1 MKKSLKKVLCGLMAG
16 LMVAVT
22 VPAALPEAAYVMEV
36 QAAARVA
43 TPKLVSAKASGKS
56 IIVFKWKAVKGASG
70 YTVFRKE
77 KGGKWKNVAEVK
89 GAKKTAFSDT
99 KVITGTQYTYSVKA
113 FKNTKGKKTF
123 SSYNKKGVTAIAGLY
138 TLKLNSSRITLNP
151 GKSYTLKVNGTKLTP
166 AWRSSNSKI
175 VTVNKK
181 GRITAK
187 KAGTAKITATLG
199 GKKFVCTVTVKKAS
213 ASSNKTVQN
222 YKKVKNYLNKNGRY
236 SEDGSRYIEMA
247 IDADTTA
254 VLSYDPK
261 ENKLD
266 IGLTLRVEE
275 ENIVSTVDVVVNCA
289 KPDTAKI
296 YSGIFSGG
304 VELYTTANMKSSTY
318 TGKQNIT
325 FYNASGSKANT
336 EIQEAANATLQAA
349 MAGTEYILRSKLN
362 MSLKTLGFNAYRL

>member
-1 MKKSLKKVLCGLMAG
+1 MKKSLKKALCGLMAG

-22 VPAALPEAAYVMEV
+22 VPAALPEAVYVAEV

-56 IIVFKWKAVKGASG
+56 KIVFKWKAVKGASG

>member
-1 MKKSLKKVLCGLMAG
+1 MKKSLKKALCGLMAG

-22 VPAALPEAAYVMEV
+22 VPAAIPEAAYVTEV
-36 QAAARVA
+36 QAATRVA

-56 IIVFKWKAVKGASG
+56 KIVFKWKAVKGASG
-70 YTVFRKE
+70 YMVFRKE

-89 GAKKTAFSDT
+89 SAKKTAFSDT
-99 KVITGTQYTYSVKA
+99 KVTTGTQYTYSVKA
-113 FKNTKGKKTF
+113 FKTTKGKKTF

-151 GKSYTLKVNGTKLTP
+151 GKSYTLKVNGTKLAP
-166 AWRSSNSKI
+166 AWKSSNSKI
-175 VTVNKK
+175 AAVNKK

-222 YKKVKNYLNKNGRY
+222 YTKVKNYLNKNGGY

-266 IGLTLRVEE
+266 MGLTLRVEE
-275 ENIVSTVDVVVNCA
+275 ENIVSIVDVVVNCA
-289 KPDTAKI
+289 KPDTAKV

-304 VELYTTANMKSSTY
+304 VELYTTANMKPSTY

-325 FYNASGSKANT
+325 FYNTSGSKANT

>member
-22 VPAALPEAAYVMEV
+22 VPAALPEAAYVTEV

-56 IIVFKWKAVKGASG
+56 KIVFKWKAVKGASG

-304 VELYTTANMKSSTY
+304 VELYTTANMKLSTY

-325 FYNASGSKANT
+325 FYNASGSKVNT

>member
-22 VPAALPEAAYVMEV
+22 VPAALPEAAYVTEV

-56 IIVFKWKAVKGASG
+56 KIVFKWKAVKGASG

-222 YKKVKNYLNKNGRY
+222 YIKVKNYLNKNGRY

-275 ENIVSTVDVVVNCA
+275 ENIVSAVDVVVNCA

-304 VELYTTANMKSSTY
+304 VELYTTANMKPSTY

>member
-22 VPAALPEAAYVMEV
+22 VPAALPEAAYVTEV

-56 IIVFKWKAVKGASG
+56 KIVFKWKAVKGASG

-187 KAGTAKITATLG
+187 KAGTAKITARLG

-304 VELYTTANMKSSTY
+304 VELYTTANMKLSTY

>member
-1 MKKSLKKVLCGLMAG
+1 MKKSLKKALCGLMAG

-22 VPAALPEAAYVMEV
+22 VPAALPEAAYVTEV

-56 IIVFKWKAVKGASG
+56 KIVFKWKAVKGASG

-77 KGGKWKNVAEVK
+77 KGGKWKNVTEVK
-89 GAKKTAFSDT
+89 GAKKTSFSDT
-99 KVITGTQYTYSVKA
+99 KVTTGTQYTYSVKA
-113 FKNTKGKKTF
+113 FKTTKGKKTF

-151 GKSYTLKVNGTKLTP
+151 GKSYTLKVNGTKLAP
-166 AWRSSNSKI
+166 AWKSSNSKI
-175 VTVNKK
+175 AAVNKK

-222 YKKVKNYLNKNGRY
+222 YTKVKNYLNKNGGY

-266 IGLTLRVEE
+266 MGLTLRVEE
-275 ENIVSTVDVVVNCA
+275 ENIVSIVDVVVNCA
-289 KPDTAKI
+289 KPDTAKV

-304 VELYTTANMKSSTY
+304 VELYTTANMKPSTY

-325 FYNASGSKANT
+325 FYNTSGSKANT

>member
-1 MKKSLKKVLCGLMAG
+1 MKKSLKKALCGLMAG

-22 VPAALPEAAYVMEV
+22 VPAALPEAAYVTEV

-43 TPKLVSAKASGKS
+43 APKLVSAKASGKS
-56 IIVFKWKAVKGASG
+56 KIVFKWKAVKGASG

-89 GAKKTAFSDT
+89 GTKKTAFSDT

-166 AWRSSNSKI
+166 VWKSSNSKI

-222 YKKVKNYLNKNGRY
+222 YTKVKNYLNKNGRY

-304 VELYTTANMKSSTY
+304 VELYTTANMKLSTY
-318 TGKQNIT
+318 TGKKNIT

-362 MSLKTLGFNAYRL
+362 MSLKTLGFNAYKL

>member
-1 MKKSLKKVLCGLMAG
+1 MRKTIKKALCGLMAG

-22 VPAALPEAAYVMEV
+22 VPAAIPEAAYVTEV

-56 IIVFKWKAVKGASG
+56 KIVFKWKAVKGASG

-89 GAKKTAFSDT
+89 GAKKTSFSDT
-99 KVITGTQYTYSVKA
+99 KVTTGTQYTYSVKA
-113 FKNTKGKKTF
+113 FKTTKGKKTF

-151 GKSYTLKVNGTKLTP
+151 GKSYTLKVNGTKLAP
-166 AWRSSNSKI
+166 AWKSSNSKI
-175 VTVNKK
+175 AAVNKK

-222 YKKVKNYLNKNGRY
+222 YTKVKNYLNKNGGY

-266 IGLTLRVEE
+266 MGLTLRVEE
-275 ENIVSTVDVVVNCA
+275 ENIVSIVDVVVNCA
-289 KPDTAKI
+289 KPDTAKV

-304 VELYTTANMKSSTY
+304 VELYTTANMKPSTY

-325 FYNASGSKANT
+325 FYNTSGSKANT

>member
-1 MKKSLKKVLCGLMAG
+1 MRKTIKKALCGLMAG

-22 VPAALPEAAYVMEV
+22 VPAAIPEAAYVTEV

-56 IIVFKWKAVKGASG
+56 KIVFKWKAVKGASG
-70 YTVFRKE
+70 YMVFRKE

-89 GAKKTAFSDT
+89 SAKKTAFSDT
-99 KVITGTQYTYSVKA
+99 KVTTGTQYTYSVKA
-113 FKNTKGKKTF
+113 FKTTKGKKTF
-123 SSYNKKGVTAIAGLY
+123 SSYNKKGVTAIAGLS

-151 GKSYTLKVNGTKLTP
+151 GKSYTLKVNGTKLAP
-166 AWRSSNSKI
+166 AWKSSNSKI

-222 YKKVKNYLNKNGRY
+222 YTKVKNYLNKNGRY

-266 IGLTLRVEE
+266 MGLTLRVEE

-289 KPDTAKI
+289 KPDTAKV

-304 VELYTTANMKSSTY
+304 VELYTTANMKPSTY

-325 FYNASGSKANT
+325 FYNTSGSKANT
-336 EIQEAANATLQAA
+336 EIQEAANATLQAT

-362 MSLKTLGFNAYRL
+362 MSLKTLGFNAYKL

>member
-1 MKKSLKKVLCGLMAG
+1 MKKSLKKALCGLMAG

-22 VPAALPEAAYVMEV
+22 VPAALPEAAYVTEV

-56 IIVFKWKAVKGASG
+56 KIVFKWKAVKGASG

-123 SSYNKKGVTAIAGLY
+123 SSYNKKGVTTIAGLY

-289 KPDTAKI
+289 KPDAAKI

-304 VELYTTANMKSSTY
+304 VELYTTATMKASIY
-318 TGKQNIT
+318 NGKQNLV
-325 FYNASGSKANT
+325 FYNTNGSRAQS

-349 MAGTEYILRSKLN
+349 MAGTEYLLRSKLN
-362 MSLKTLGFNAYRL
+362 MSLKDLGFKAYKL

>member
-1 MKKSLKKVLCGLMAG
+1 MRKTIKKALCGLMAG

-22 VPAALPEAAYVMEV
+22 VPAAIPEAAYVTEV

-56 IIVFKWKAVKGASG
+56 KIVFKWKAVKGASG

-77 KGGKWKNVAEVK
+77 KGGKWKNVTEVK
-89 GAKKTAFSDT
+89 GAKKTSFSDT
-99 KVITGTQYTYSVKA
+99 KVTTGTQYTYSVKA
-113 FKNTKGKKTF
+113 FKTTKGKKTF
-123 SSYNKKGVTAIAGLY
+123 SSYNKKGVTAIAGLS
-138 TLKLNSSRITLNP
+138 TLKLNSSRITLKP
-151 GKSYTLKVNGTKLTP
+151 GKSYTLKVNGTKLAP
-166 AWRSSNSKI
+166 AWKSSNSKV

-222 YKKVKNYLNKNGRY
+222 YTKVKNYLNKNGRY
-236 SEDGSRYIEMA
+236 SEDGSRYIEMS

-261 ENKLD
+261 GNKLD
-266 IGLTLRVEE
+266 MGLTLRVEE

-289 KPDTAKI
+289 KPDTAKV

-304 VELYTTANMKSSTY
+304 VELYTTANMKPSTY

-325 FYNASGSKANT
+325 FYNTSGRKANT

>member
-1 MKKSLKKVLCGLMAG
+1 MRKTIKKALCGLMAG

-22 VPAALPEAAYVMEV
+22 VPAAIPEAAYVTEV

-56 IIVFKWKAVKGASG
+56 KIVFKWKAVKGASG

-77 KGGKWKNVAEVK
+77 KGGKWKNVTEVK
-89 GAKKTAFSDT
+89 GAKKTSFSDT
-99 KVITGTQYTYSVKA
+99 KVTTGTQYTYSVKA
-113 FKNTKGKKTF
+113 FKTTKGKKTF
-123 SSYNKKGVTAIAGLY
+123 SSYNKKGVTAIAGLS

-151 GKSYTLKVNGTKLTP
+151 GKSYTLKVNGTKLAP
-166 AWRSSNSKI
+166 AWKSSNSKI
-175 VTVNKK
+175 AAVNKK

-222 YKKVKNYLNKNGRY
+222 YTKVKNYLNKNGGY

-266 IGLTLRVEE
+266 MGLTLRVEE
-275 ENIVSTVDVVVNCA
+275 ENIVSIVDVVVNCA
-289 KPDTAKI
+289 KPDTAKV

-304 VELYTTANMKSSTY
+304 VELYTTANMKPSTY

-325 FYNASGSKANT
+325 FYNTSGSKANT
-336 EIQEAANATLQAA
+336 EIQEVANATLQAA

>member
-22 VPAALPEAAYVMEV
+22 VPAALPEAAYVTEV

-56 IIVFKWKAVKGASG
+56 KIVFKWKAVKGASG

-113 FKNTKGKKTF
+113 FKKTKGKKTF

-304 VELYTTANMKSSTY
+304 VELYTTANMKLSTY

>member
-1 MKKSLKKVLCGLMAG
+1 MKKSLKKALCGLMAG

-22 VPAALPEAAYVMEV
+22 VPAALPEAVYVAEV

-43 TPKLVSAKASGKS
+43 APKLVSAKASGKS
-56 IIVFKWKAVKGASG
+56 KIVFKWKAVKGASG

-289 KPDTAKI
+289 KPNTAKI

-304 VELYTTANMKSSTY
+304 VELYTTANMKLSTY

>member
-1 MKKSLKKVLCGLMAG
+1 MRKTIKKALCGLMAG

-22 VPAALPEAAYVMEV
+22 VPAAIPEAAYVTEV

-56 IIVFKWKAVKGASG
+56 KIVFKWKAVKGASG
-70 YTVFRKE
+70 YMVFRKE

-89 GAKKTAFSDT
+89 SAKKTAFSDT
-99 KVITGTQYTYSVKA
+99 KVTTGTQYIYSVKA
-113 FKNTKGKKTF
+113 FKTTKGKKTF

-151 GKSYTLKVNGTKLTP
+151 GKSYTLKVNGTKLAP
-166 AWRSSNSKI
+166 AWKSSNSKI
-175 VTVNKK
+175 AAVNKK

-222 YKKVKNYLNKNGRY
+222 YTKVKNYLNKNGGY

-266 IGLTLRVEE
+266 MGLTLRVEE
-275 ENIVSTVDVVVNCA
+275 ENIVSIVDVVVNCA
-289 KPDTAKI
+289 KPDTAKV

-304 VELYTTANMKSSTY
+304 VELYTTANMKPSTY

-325 FYNASGSKANT
+325 FYNTSGSKANT
-336 EIQEAANATLQAA
+336 EIQEVANATLQAA

>member
-1 MKKSLKKVLCGLMAG
+1 MKKSLKKALCGLMAG

-22 VPAALPEAAYVMEV
+22 VPAALPEAAYVTEV

-56 IIVFKWKAVKGASG
+56 KIVFKWKAVKGASG
-70 YTVFRKE
+70 YTVFRKQ

-222 YKKVKNYLNKNGRY
+222 YTKVKNYLNKNGRY

-266 IGLTLRVEE
+266 IELTLRVEE
-275 ENIVSTVDVVVNCA
+275 ENIVSTVDVVVSCA

-304 VELYTTANMKSSTY
+304 VELYTTANMKPSTY
-318 TGKQNIT
+318 TGKKNIT

>member
-1 MKKSLKKVLCGLMAG
+1 MKKSLKKALCGLMAG

-22 VPAALPEAAYVMEV
+22 VPAALPEAAYVTEV

-56 IIVFKWKAVKGASG
+56 KIVFKWKAVKGASG
-70 YTVFRKE
+70 YTVFRKQ

-166 AWRSSNSKI
+166 AWRLSNSKI

-222 YKKVKNYLNKNGRY
+222 YTKVKNYLNKNGRY

-275 ENIVSTVDVVVNCA
+275 ENIVSTVDVVVSCA

-304 VELYTTANMKSSTY
+304 VELYTTANMKPSTY
-318 TGKQNIT
+318 TGKKNIT

>member
-1 MKKSLKKVLCGLMAG
+1 MKKSLKKALCGLMAG

-22 VPAALPEAAYVMEV
+22 VPAALPEAAYVTEV

-43 TPKLVSAKASGKS
+43 APKLVSAKASGKS
-56 IIVFKWKAVKGASG
+56 KIVFKWKAVKGASG

-113 FKNTKGKKTF
+113 FKNKKGKKTF

>member
-22 VPAALPEAAYVMEV
+22 VPAALPEAAYVTEV
-36 QAAARVA
+36 QATARVA

-56 IIVFKWKAVKGASG
+56 KIVFKWKAVKGASG

-113 FKNTKGKKTF
+113 FKKTK
-123 SSYNKKGVTAIAGLY
+123 GLY

-187 KAGTAKITATLG
+187 KAGTAKITATFG

-213 ASSNKTVQN
+213 AAANKLA
-222 YKKVKNYLNKNGRY
+222 KNYAKVRNYINKNGRY
-236 SEDGSRYIEMA
+236 SEDGSKYIEA
-247 IDADTTA
+247 SIDAETTA
-254 VLSYDPK
+254 ILSYDTK
-261 ENKLD
+261 SDKLD
-266 IGLTLRVEE
+266 MGLSLQIKKEG
-275 ENIVSTVDVVVNCA
+275 IISAMDILVNCA
-289 KPDTAKI
+289 KSDSARVI
-296 YSGIFSGG
+296 SGIYASGNA
-304 VELYTTANMKSSTY
+304 VYTTATMKASIY
-318 TGKQNIT
+318 NGKQNLV
-325 FYNASGSKANT
+325 FYNTNGSRAQS

-349 MAGTEYILRSKLN
+349 MAGTEYLLRSKLN
-362 MSLKTLGFNAYRL
+362 MSLKDLGFKAYKL

>member
-1 MKKSLKKVLCGLMAG
+1 MKKSLKKALCGLMAG

-22 VPAALPEAAYVMEV
+22 VPAALPEAVYVAEV

-56 IIVFKWKAVKGASG
+56 KIVFKWKAVKGASG

-175 VTVNKK
+175 AAVNKK

-296 YSGIFSGG
+296 YSGIFFGG
-304 VELYTTANMKSSTY
+304 VELYTTANMKLSTY

>member
-1 MKKSLKKVLCGLMAG
+1 MYK
-16 LMVAVT
+16 
-22 VPAALPEAAYVMEV
+22 E
-36 QAAARVA
+36 
-43 TPKLVSAKASGKS
+43 
-56 IIVFKWKAVKGASG
+56 KGDRG

-151 GKSYTLKVNGTKLTP
+151 GKSYTLKVNDTKLTP

-222 YKKVKNYLNKNGRY
+222 YTKVKNYLNKNGRY

-304 VELYTTANMKSSTY
+304 VELYTTANMKPSTY

>member
-1 MKKSLKKVLCGLMAG
+1 MKKSLKKALCGLMAG

-22 VPAALPEAAYVMEV
+22 VPAALPEAAYVTEV

-43 TPKLVSAKASGKS
+43 APKLVSAKASGKS
-56 IIVFKWKAVKGASG
+56 KIVFKWKAVKGASG

-166 AWRSSNSKI
+166 VWRSSNSKI

-304 VELYTTANMKSSTY
+304 VELYTTANMKLSTY

>member
-1 MKKSLKKVLCGLMAG
+1 MRKTIKKALCGLMAG

-22 VPAALPEAAYVMEV
+22 VPAAIPEAAYVTEV

-56 IIVFKWKAVKGASG
+56 KIVFKWKAVKGASG
-70 YTVFRKE
+70 YMVFRKE

-89 GAKKTAFSDT
+89 SAKKTAFSDT
-99 KVITGTQYTYSVKA
+99 KVTTGTQYTYSVKA
-113 FKNTKGKKTF
+113 FKTTKGKKTF

-151 GKSYTLKVNGTKLTP
+151 GKSYTLKVNGTKLAP
-166 AWRSSNSKI
+166 AWKSSNSKI
-175 VTVNKK
+175 AAVNKK

-222 YKKVKNYLNKNGRY
+222 YTKVKNYLNKNGGY

-266 IGLTLRVEE
+266 MGLTLRVEE
-275 ENIVSTVDVVVNCA
+275 ENIVSKVDVVVNCA
-289 KPDTAKI
+289 KTDTAKV

-304 VELYTTANMKSSTY
+304 VELYTTANMKPSTY

-325 FYNASGSKANT
+325 FYNTSGSKANT
-336 EIQEAANATLQAA
+336 EIQEVANATLQAA

>member
-56 IIVFKWKAVKGASG
+56 KIVFKWKAVKGASG

-275 ENIVSTVDVVVNCA
+275 ENIVSTVDVVVSCA

-304 VELYTTANMKSSTY
+304 VELYTTANMKPSTY
-318 TGKQNIT
+318 TGKKNIT

>member
-1 MKKSLKKVLCGLMAG
+1 MKKSLKKALCGLMAG

-22 VPAALPEAAYVMEV
+22 VPAALPEVAYVTEV

-56 IIVFKWKAVKGASG
+56 KIVFKWKAVKGASG
-70 YTVFRKE
+70 YTVFRKQ

-123 SSYNKKGVTAIAGLY
+123 SSYNKKGVTAIAGLH

-222 YKKVKNYLNKNGRY
+222 YTKVKNYINKNGRY
-236 SEDGSRYIEMA
+236 SEDGSRYIEMS

-261 ENKLD
+261 GNKLD
-266 IGLTLRVEE
+266 MGLTLRVEE
-275 ENIVSTVDVVVNCA
+275 ENIVSIVDVVVNCA
-289 KPDTAKI
+289 KPDTAKV

-304 VELYTTANMKSSTY
+304 VELYTTANMKPSTY

-325 FYNASGSKANT
+325 FYNTSGSKANT
-336 EIQEAANATLQAA
+336 EIQEAANATLQAT

-362 MSLKTLGFNAYRL
+362 MSLKTLGFNAYKL

>member
-1 MKKSLKKVLCGLMAG
+1 MRKIIKKALCGLMAG

-22 VPAALPEAAYVMEV
+22 VPAAIPEAAYVTEV

-56 IIVFKWKAVKGASG
+56 KIVFKWKAVKGASG

-77 KGGKWKNVAEVK
+77 KGGKWKNVTEVK
-89 GAKKTAFSDT
+89 GAKKTSFSDT
-99 KVITGTQYTYSVKA
+99 KVTTGTQYTYSVKA
-113 FKNTKGKKTF
+113 FKTTKGKKTF
-123 SSYNKKGVTAIAGLY
+123 SSYNKKGVTAIAGLS

-151 GKSYTLKVNGTKLTP
+151 GKSYTLKVNGTKLAP
-166 AWRSSNSKI
+166 AWKSSNSKI

-222 YKKVKNYLNKNGRY
+222 YTKVKNYLNKNGRY
-236 SEDGSRYIEMA
+236 SEDGSRYIEMS

-261 ENKLD
+261 GNKLD
-266 IGLTLRVEE
+266 MGLTLRVEE

-289 KPDTAKI
+289 KPDTAKV

-304 VELYTTANMKSSTY
+304 VELYTTANMKPSTY

-325 FYNASGSKANT
+325 FYNTSGSKANT

>member
-1 MKKSLKKVLCGLMAG
+1 MKKSLKKALCGLMAG

-22 VPAALPEAAYVMEV
+22 VPAALPEAAYVTEV

-56 IIVFKWKAVKGASG
+56 KIVFKWKAVKGASG

-304 VELYTTANMKSSTY
+304 VELYTTANMKLSTY

>member
-1 MKKSLKKVLCGLMAG
+1 MRKTIKKALCGLMAG

-22 VPAALPEAAYVMEV
+22 VPAAIPEAAYVTEV

-56 IIVFKWKAVKGASG
+56 KIVFKWKAVKGASG

-113 FKNTKGKKTF
+113 FKTTKGKKTF

-151 GKSYTLKVNGTKLTP
+151 GKSYTLKVNGTKLAP
-166 AWRSSNSKI
+166 AWKSSNSKI
-175 VTVNKK
+175 AAVNKK

-222 YKKVKNYLNKNGRY
+222 YTKVKNYLNKNGGY

-266 IGLTLRVEE
+266 MGLTLRVEE
-275 ENIVSTVDVVVNCA
+275 ENIVSIVDVVVNCA
-289 KPDTAKI
+289 KPDTAKV

-304 VELYTTANMKSSTY
+304 VELYTTANMKPSTY

-325 FYNASGSKANT
+325 FYNTSGSKANT